1 VFLLILFAAVTVV
14 MYLLIAVFRF
24 NPIGLFDKVV
34 EIA

>member
-1 VFLLILFAAVTVV
+1 VTVV
-14 MYLLIAVFRF
+14 IYLLIAGFRAGFRF